1 MCGIAGLVDRAGAP
15 EGELSRLATGMA
27 SALEHRGP
35 DDSGVWEDTPAGVAL
50 AHRRLEVVGRGAQG
64 RQPMR
69 AGPWVL
75 NYNGEL
81 YNTAELRAALAA
93 AGAATRGTSDTEA
106 LALALATWGLDE
118 TLRRVEGM
126 FAFAAWD
133 GRTRAL
139 HLVRDRFGEKPL
151 FYGWVGPRFVF
162 ASELKAFHTL
172 AGFGPSIDQAA
183 VASFLQFSCVPAP
196 QCIYDGFAKL
206 RPGSL
211 VTLTGATVP
220 GTLPEQ
226 HPYWSAEAAIADAG
240 RLTLLEDDRE
250 AEETVEAALSGA
262 VAARMVA
269 DVPVGALLS
278 GGIDS
283 SLIVALMQR
292 HSTRPVRTF
301 TVAFAE
307 QSFDES
313 VAAAG
318 VARHLGTDHTT
329 VELPSREVLELVP
342 RLAEVWDEPFADS
355 SQLPTHLVAAVAR
368 RSVTVALSGDGGD
381 ELFAGYNRH
390 AWLDRVWR
398 WATLLPPGL
407 RRAIGGAA
415 CLVPPG
421 VVDTAAGFLPE
432 RWQVR
437 LPSTK
442 VAKLGRVLQAS
453 TVQEAY
459 RSLTA
464 HWERPAE
471 LVPGVRARPGAGTP
485 DDARLSAWD
494 GEGDVTAQLLKEDL
508 VSYLPDDVLTKVD
521 RASMAVSLETR
532 APFLDRGV
540 LEAAWR
546 LPTSSKVRDG
556 TSKWVLRQI
565 LYRHVPPAL
574 VDRPKMGFGVPLAD
588 WLRGPLR
595 PWAEDLLSPAAL
607 TRHGVLDPAPVRRAW
622 KLHTQRRSDLSYELW
637 DVLMLQAWLD
647 RWSPT
652 GTL

>member
-1 MCGIAGLVDRAGAP
+1 MCGIAGMVDPAGARD
-15 EGELSRLATGMA
+15 GELGRLAESMA
-27 SALEHRGP
+27 SALAHRGP
-35 DDSGVWEDTPAGVAL
+35 DDSGVWEDASAGVAL

-64 RQPMR
+64 RQPMQ
-69 AGPWVL
+69 AGAWVL

-81 YNTAELRAALAA
+81 YNTAELSSALAS
-93 AGAATRGTSDTEA
+93 AGAAPRGSSDTEA
-106 LALALATWGLDE
+106 LALSLETWGLDE
-118 TLRRVEGM
+118 TLRRIEGM

-133 GRTRAL
+133 RRSRAL

-151 FYGWVGPRFVF
+151 FYGWVGRRFVF
-162 ASELKAFHTL
+162 ASELKAVHTI
-172 AGFGPSIDQAA
+172 AGFRPGIDPAA
-183 VASFLQFSCVPAP
+183 VAAFLQFSCVPAP
-196 QCIYDGFAKL
+196 QCIYEGFAKL

-211 VTLTGATVP
+211 TTLTGDCSP
-220 GTLPEQ
+220 GRLPEQ
-226 HPYWSAEAAIADAG
+226 HVYWSAEAAIADAG
-240 RLTLLEDDRE
+240 RLAPLVDDRE
-250 AEETVEAALSGA
+250 AEETVDAALSGA

-292 HSTRPVRTF
+292 HSRRPVRTF

-313 VAAAG
+313 ASAAA

-329 VELPSREVLELVP
+329 IEMPAREVLDLVP
-342 RLAEVWDEPFADS
+342 KLPEIWDEPFSDS
-355 SQLPTHLVAAVAR
+355 SQLPTHLVAEVAR

-398 WATLLPPGL
+398 WATPVPQGL
-407 RRAIGGAA
+407 RRRVGAAA

-421 VVDTAAGFLPE
+421 VVDTTAGLLPK

-437 LPSTK
+437 MPSTK
-442 VAKLGRVLQAS
+442 VVKLGRVLQAS
-453 TVQEAY
+453 SVQEAY

-471 LVPGVRARPGAGTP
+471 LVPGVRTRPGTGAL
-485 DDARLSAWD
+485 DNARLPAWD
-494 GEGDVTAQLLKEDL
+494 GEGDVTAQLLKADL

-546 LPTSSKVRDG
+546 LPTSTKVRDG
-556 TSKWVLRQI
+556 TSKWVLRRI
-565 LYRHVPPAL
+565 LYRHVPPEL

-595 PWAEDLLSPAAL
+595 PWAEDLLSPDAL
-607 TRHGVLDPAPVRRAW
+607 TRHGLLDPAPVRRAW
-622 KLHTQRRSDLSYELW
+622 KLHTDGRQDLGYELW

-647 RWSPT
+647 RWNPT
-652 GTL
+652 GID